1 MLFEFQTQTSIDSN
15 VNSGGRTLGRGTL
28 GRGTLGRERKTRV
41 DSRSGDLHRVDSRSG
56 ASLLYTNYSEKGDTP
71 RVDSR
76 SGAGEPV
83 M

>member
-1 MLFEFQTQTSIDSN
+1 MCFPGTDY
-15 VNSGGRTLGRGTL
+15 GYRTLGRGTL

-56 ASLLYTNYSEKGDTP
+56 DLP

-76 SGAGEPV
+76 SGASLLN
-83 M
+83 MNYSR